1 MDMTVMCATSCTAVA
16 VITVAVIAVSVIAVS
31 AREMCVHIG
40 NLVFRVAATIM
51 HMPTPHHG
59 V

>member
-16 VITVAVIAVSVIAVS
+16 VITVSVIAVS